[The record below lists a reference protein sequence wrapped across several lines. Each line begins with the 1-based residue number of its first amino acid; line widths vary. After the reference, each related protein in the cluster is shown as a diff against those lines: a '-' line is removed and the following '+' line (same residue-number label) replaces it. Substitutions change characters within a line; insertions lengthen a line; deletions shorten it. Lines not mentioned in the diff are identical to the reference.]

1 MDRAADGSTGEDR
14 RQGLIAVAVMAAIMW
29 LAEVIDQISGA
40 DLDRYGIEPRQAD
53 GLIGI
58 LTAPFLHSGFGHL
71 IANTIPFLLL
81 GAMIALSGLVRMLAA
96 TAIIALVA
104 GIGTWLTGPAHTN
117 HIGASGIVVGYATYL
132 IVRGILSRSLLH
144 LTVGV
149 AVLALYGPTVL
160 SSLVPT
166 DGISWQSHLFGGIGG
181 VVAAFALDRR
191 PARAAG
197 PGE

>member
-1 MDRAADGSTGEDR
+1 MDHAGDGSTGEDR

-29 LAEVIDQISGA
+29 LVEAIDQISGA
-40 DLDRYGIEPRQAD
+40 DLDRYGIEPRQTD
-53 GLIGI
+53 GLAGI

-71 IANTIPFLLL
+71 IANTVPFLVL
-81 GAMIALSGLVRMLAA
+81 GAVIALSGLVRMLAA
-96 TAIIALVA
+96 TAIIALIA
-104 GIGTWLTGPAHTN
+104 GIGAWLTGPERTN

-149 AVLALYGPTVL
+149 VVLALYGPTVL
-160 SSLVPT
+160 SSFVPT

-181 VVAAFALDRR
+181 VVAAFVLDRR
-191 PARAAG
+191 RAGGSA
-197 PGE
+197 